1 MPSSASLVAIAPN
14 LALDRTLRL
23 DRPLR
28 RGALH
33 RVSGLRELAGG
44 KGVNLARTVR
54 ALGGDVVVA
63 GFLGGWNGAKFR
75 ELLQAEQIAGVFEEV
90 PGETRE
96 CHALLD
102 DGAHPTEINEAGP
115 DVSRQAWEH
124 LLESLPA
131 GKRVLSGS
139 LPPGVDDDS
148 FGRLVAAFP
157 EPPIVDMSGS
167 ALSAAVSAG
176 AAMIAPNRA
185 ELAALLGRASAS
197 IDDAIAFYE
206 TRGVPVLLSLGAEG
220 AAYLADERW
229 RVHAPDVASTNP
241 VGSGDCLLGAFLW
254 ARGQGRDVADA
265 LRWGV
270 AAGADNARRG
280 GGGAVQAAGI
290 GELYETTRVEEWS

>member
-1 MPSSASLVAIAPN
+1 MSRSAPLVAIAPN

-28 RGALH
+28 PGALH
-33 RVSGLRELAGG
+33 RVRGLRELAGG

-54 ALGGDVVVA
+54 ALDGDVVIA

-75 ELLQAEQIAGVFEEV
+75 ELLRAEGIPGVFEDV

-102 DGAHPTEINEAGP
+102 DGTHPTEINEAGP
-115 DVSRQAWEH
+115 HVSHLAWQRLFGH
-124 LLESLPA
+124 LPTGTL
-131 GKRVLSGS
+131 VLSGS
-139 LPPGVDDDS
+139 LPPGIDDDA
-148 FGRLVAAFP
+148 FGQLVSELP

-167 ALSAAVSAG
+167 ALIAAVSAG

-185 ELAALLGRASAS
+185 ELAALLKRASAS
-197 IDDAIAFYE
+197 IDDAVAFYE
-206 TRGVPVLLSLGAEG
+206 SHGVPVLLSLGAEG
-220 AAYLADERW
+220 AAYLGDERW
-229 RVHAPDVASTNP
+229 RVRAPDVASTNP

-254 ARGQGRDVADA
+254 ARGKGGDVADA

-280 GGGAVQAAGI
+280 GGGAVQATGI
-290 GELYETTRVEEWS
+290 GELYRTTHVEEWS